1 MSFLG
6 PIDWIFVIV
15 YLLIIAGVSVW
26 SIRKTKNT
34 TSDYF
39 LANRNLG
46 WWVIGASILASNVGS
61 EHIVGLAGSA
71 AKSGTV
77 LGHYELHSYIVL
89 ILGWVFV
96 PFYMRS
102 MVYTM
107 PEFLERRFNPQARR
121 LLSII
126 QLFSYVIAKASVTIF
141 AGALVFNQFLGVD
154 FWTGAIIL
162 VVVTGVYTV
171 MGGLHAVM
179 YTEAIQAIVLLLGS
193 LVLLIFGLREIG
205 GWNNLMSSVS
215 SEHLNMFRPMSDPDY
230 PWLGILIASPIVG
243 VWYWC
248 TDQHIVQRCLAARDE
263 RQARRGTIFAAY
275 LKLLPF
281 FIFLIPGLI
290 GYVMFQQGK
299 LELPMNANG
308 TTDFNSTFPAM
319 VSKLMPLG
327 LRGLLAGG
335 LLAALM
341 SSLASVYNACSTL
354 YTIDIYKKQHPEASE
369 KQLVKVG
376 RIATVVIVILGMV
389 WIPLMGKISNGLY
402 DYLQNVQSYLAPPIA
417 AVFLFGVFF
426 KRLNARGAYTAMVAG
441 FIVGLIKLT
450 LQLLQNELPA
460 GSIFHQF
467 ATINFL
473 YFCIYL
479 FLFSIAIMVIVS
491 LLTPKPEPEQIN
503 GLTFATTVAAD
514 KAASRASWNKW
525 DVILSLFVVVFI
537 VGVFTYFS
545 TAGTVSA
552 GKATPKVAGVYKSAD
567 SSQLRIKRVSG
578 GYYDVKKIQDGK
590 EIPIAVTPCKDLEM
604 ISDTLRC
611 GKDLRI
617 AVKNGGKQ
625 LLWNG
630 VVYSQE

>member
-1 MSFLG
+1 MHFLG
-6 PIDWIFVIV
+6 TIDWIFVV
-15 YLLIIAGVSVW
+15 LYLLVIAGVSVW

-46 WWVIGASILASNVGS
+46 WFVIGASILASNVGS

-141 AGALVFNQFLGVD
+141 AGALVFNQFMGVD

-193 LVLLIFGLREIG
+193 LVLLIFGLKEVG
-205 GWNNLMSSVS
+205 GWDGLMKSVPA
-215 SEHLNMFRPMSDPDY
+215 EKLNMFRSLRDPEY
-230 PWLGILIASPIVG
+230 PWLGILFASPIVG
-243 VWYWC
+243 LWYWC
-248 TDQHIVQRCLAARDE
+248 TDQHIVQRCLAARNE
-263 RQARRGTIFAAY
+263 QQARRGTIFAAY
-275 LKLLPF
+275 LKLMPF

-290 GYVMFQQGK
+290 AYALHEQGK
-299 LELPMNANG
+299 LQLTDTNAA
-308 TTDFNSTFPAM
+308 FPEM
-319 VSKLMPLG
+319 VKQIMPIG
-327 LRGLLAGG
+327 LRGVLAGG

-369 KQLVKVG
+369 RKLVRVG
-376 RIATVVIVILGMV
+376 RIATAIIVLLGMA
-389 WIPLMGKISNGLY
+389 WIPLMEKVSKTSLY
-402 DYLQNVQSYLAPPIA
+402 DYLQSVQSYLAPPIA
-417 AVFLFGVFF
+417 AVFLLGVFF
-426 KRLNARGAYTAMVAG
+426 KRLNGKGAYTAMVVG
-441 FIVGLIKLT
+441 FIIGLLKLT
-450 LQLLQNELPA
+450 LQILQDQLPQ
-460 GSIFHQF
+460 GGILHQF

-479 FLFSIAIMVIVS
+479 FLLSIMIMVVVS
-491 LLTPKPEPEQIN
+491 LATPPPDRAHVD
-503 GLTFATTVAAD
+503 GLTFSTTVAED
-514 KAASRASWNKW
+514 RAASRASWNATDVW
-525 DVILSLFVVVFI
+525 LSAVVILIIVSIFI
-537 VGVFTYFS
+537 YFS
-545 TAGTVSA
+545 PLG
-552 GKATPKVAGVYKSAD
+552 VA
-567 SSQLRIKRVSG
+567 R
-578 GYYDVKKIQDGK
+578 
-590 EIPIAVTPCKDLEM
+590 
-604 ISDTLRC
+604 
-611 GKDLRI
+611 
-617 AVKNGGKQ
+617 
-625 LLWNG
+625 
-630 VVYSQE
+630 

>member
-1 MSFLG
+1 MYLLDANLKFLG
-6 PIDWIFVIV
+6 TVDWIFVIL
-15 YLLIIAGVSVW
+15 YLAVIAGVSVW
-26 SIRKTKNT
+26 SIRKSKET

-46 WWVIGASILASNVGS
+46 WFVIGASILASNVGS

-179 YTEAIQAIVLLLGS
+179 YTEAIQAIVLLAGS
-193 LVLLIFGLREIG
+193 AVLLFFGLKEVG
-205 GWNNLMSSVS
+205 GWNALMESVPA
-215 SEHLNMFRPMSDPDY
+215 EKLNMFRSMSDPDY

-243 VWYWC
+243 IWYWC
-248 TDQHIVQRCLAARDE
+248 TDQHIVQRCLAARNE
-263 RQARRGTIFAAY
+263 KEARRGTIFAAY
-275 LKLLPF
+275 LKLMPF

-290 GYVMFQQGK
+290 AYALHAQGK
-299 LELPMNANG
+299 LELTDTNAAFPEMVKQIMPM
-308 TTDFNSTFPAM
+308 
-319 VSKLMPLG
+319 G

-354 YTIDIYKKQHPEASE
+354 YTIDIYKKRHPEASE
-369 KQLVKVG
+369 KKLVRVG
-376 RIATVVIVILGMV
+376 RIATAVIVLLGMA
-389 WIPLMGKISNGLY
+389 WIPMMGKISSGLY
-402 DYLQNVQSYLAPPIA
+402 DYLQSVQSYLAPPIA

-426 KRLNARGAYTAMVAG
+426 KRLNAKGAYAAMVAG
-441 FIVGLIKLT
+441 FIVGIIKLT
-450 LQLLQNELPA
+450 LQLLQTDLPQD
-460 GSIFHQF
+460 GLLHQF

-479 FLFSIAIMVIVS
+479 FLFSITIMVVVS
-491 LLTPKPEPEQIN
+491 LLTPKPSAEQIN
-503 GLTFATTVAAD
+503 GLTFATTVAED

-525 DVILSLFVVVFI
+525 DVVLSLIVVAIIVSVFI
-537 VGVFTYFS
+537 YFS
-545 TAGTVSA
+545 PLG
-552 GKATPKVAGVYKSAD
+552 
-567 SSQLRIKRVSG
+567 
-578 GYYDVKKIQDGK
+578 
-590 EIPIAVTPCKDLEM
+590 IAK
-604 ISDTLRC
+604 
-611 GKDLRI
+611 
-617 AVKNGGKQ
+617 
-625 LLWNG
+625 
-630 VVYSQE
+630 